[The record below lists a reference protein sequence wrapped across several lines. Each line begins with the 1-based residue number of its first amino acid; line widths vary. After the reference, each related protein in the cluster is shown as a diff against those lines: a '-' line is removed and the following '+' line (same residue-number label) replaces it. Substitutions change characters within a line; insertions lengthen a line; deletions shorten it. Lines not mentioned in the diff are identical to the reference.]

1 MKSEKGITLI
11 SVTVYIIA
19 MLIIITAV
27 TVATA
32 YYYNNVQTSKEKYD
46 ALGEYTKF
54 NSYFLEEVNF
64 EKNRVVEIESI
75 EKSQQNNNYRT
86 NYIVFSSNNQYT
98 FIEEN
103 KSIYKNNI
111 KISSYI
117 EDCTFKEKIE
127 NGKVSIEVNLT
138 FSDET
143 KRQMT
148 YVLKNW

>member
-32 YYYNNVQTSKEKYD
+32 YYYNNIQTSKEKYD

-54 NSYFLEEVNF
+54 NSYFSEEINF
-64 EKNRVVEIESI
+64 QGNKVVKIESTEKN
-75 EKSQQNNNYRT
+75 QHNNNYRT

-111 KISSYI
+111 KIASYI

-127 NGKVSIEVNLT
+127 KGKVAIEVSLT
-138 FSDET
+138 FRDGI
-143 KRQMT
+143 KKQMI